1 MNYNLIRLCNRNAIN
16 KILVA
21 LCTFF
26 FLYSGLASAADFPV
40 IAEYRKALTG
50 PGYVL
55 MVNTTIK
62 EDFPAILTV
71 KNATIGTEKR
81 YEIFLKWRHKNQY
94 GPLEGVTIYSGDEIT
109 IGNNNYSDINFFI
122 PR

>member
-1 MNYNLIRLCNRNAIN
+1 MK

-21 LCTFF
+21 LCSSFVLF
-26 FLYSGLASAADFPV
+26 SGLASAADFPV
-40 IAEYRKALTG
+40 TAQYRKALTG

-71 KNATIGTEKR
+71 KNSTIGTERR
-81 YEIFLKWRHKNQY
+81 YEIFLSWRHKNQY
-94 GPLEGVTIYSGDEIT
+94 GPLEGVTIYGGDEIT
-109 IGNNNYSDINFFI
+109 IGNNNYSEMSFFI
-122 PR
+122 PK